1 MTERPSV
8 SAGTLEIIELISLL
22 ADLIERVSRLPIGSD
37 RQAALAQVAA
47 FPTKVAAL
55 VVRTAA

>member
-8 SAGTLEIIELISLL
+8 SAGTREIIELISLL
-22 ADLIERVSRLPIGSD
+22 AGLLERVSRLPMGSD
-37 RQAALAQVAA
+37 RQTALAQVAA
-47 FPTKVAAL
+47 FHTKVAAL